1 MKTLRHKS
9 GFSSDEELVEK
20 IQAGETA
27 LIEVLIRRYNPLLY
41 KIARSYGFDHHD
53 SEDLM
58 QESHFAAFVNMKT
71 FRKEAS
77 YKTWLTRIHLNRCYH
92 KMNSPQLKHQEANEE
107 LLMGDNPLTQASI
120 ENRETENK
128 VLNRELARVL
138 EESLQ
143 QLPLPYRTVFVLR
156 EVEGFNVAE
165 TAELLGLTAVNVK
178 VRLNRA
184 KTMLQKQLE
193 KTYTSVDLYEFH
205 FMYCDKIV
213 RNVFERIAA
222 IEGC

>member
-1 MKTLRHKS
+1 MKTLLLKS
-9 GFSSDEELVEK
+9 GFASDEELVEK

-27 LIEVLIRRYNPLLY
+27 LFEVLIRRYNPLLY

-53 SEDLM
+53 AEDLM
-58 QESHFAAFVNMKT
+58 QESHFAAYLNVNT

-92 KMNSPQLKHQEANEE
+92 KRHSPQLKHEEANEE
-107 LLMGDNPLTQASI
+107 LLAGHDSPMQARI
-120 ENRETENK
+120 DNRETENK

-143 QLPLPYRTVFVLR
+143 QLPQPYRTVFVLR
-156 EVEGFNVAE
+156 EMEGFNVAE

-193 KTYTSVDLYEFH
+193 KTYSIVDLYEFH